1 MTMTTCY
8 PLVCGFDKNCSE
20 YCSKTLTSLILAISS
35 FTLSQIYKKITVPK
49 KAIAKLKR
57 IGQYASNKKAAT
69 PTAPAA
75 LNAIYHDHLLP
86 VLTKMPAGS
95 DMRNS
100 IASDGVLLLLYDTM
114 NILKKAFELYLSN
127 DDDGSSTGDEEE
139 RNLKANGKEG
149 AIACKQFEQFAGDSG
164 FLGGDEVIRRFS
176 VLNMS
181 RKNSV
186 AADKAASGVKVG
198 VTHKDVRQIFA
209 ASQHDVEVSE
219 AERRAVTRNKN
230 ADHHQ
235 ELMGEYLSFRI
246 IPTLSILI
254 HNICLLG
261 SVLRVLRRH
270 LPHGC
275 AEVWKPPR

>member
-1 MTMTTCY
+1 MIQCLTPCY

-20 YCSKTLTSLILAISS
+20 YYSETLTLILAILSL
-35 FTLSQIYKKITVPK
+35 TLSQIYKKITVPK

-57 IGQYASNKKAAT
+57 IGQYASNKKAAI

-100 IASDGVLLLLYDTM
+100 IASDEVLLLLYDTM
-114 NILKKAFELYLSN
+114 NTLKKAFELYLSN
-127 DDDGSSTGDEEE
+127 DDDGDSTEDEEE
-139 RNLKANGKEG
+139 RNLKANSKEG
-149 AIACKQFEQFAGDSG
+149 AITCKQFEQFAGDSG

-176 VLNMS
+176 VLNMG

-209 ASQHDVEVSE
+209 ASQHDVEVTE

-246 IPTLSILI
+246 IAILSILI
-254 HNICLLG
+254 HICLLG